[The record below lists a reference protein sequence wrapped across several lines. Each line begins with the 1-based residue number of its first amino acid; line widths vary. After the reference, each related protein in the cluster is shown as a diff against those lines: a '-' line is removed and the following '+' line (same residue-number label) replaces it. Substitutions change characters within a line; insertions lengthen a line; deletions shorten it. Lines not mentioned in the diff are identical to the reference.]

1 MKIIV
6 LILIAAFKL
15 VSGVAPMFLF
25 PRLRKGGVKKKKLD
39 KVSSDKYWTQS
50 FIQCNVYHKKR
61 MISFAIKPGGA
72 WWSGLSILF

>member
-1 MKIIV
+1 MDVLGVKIIV

-39 KVSSDKYWTQS
+39 KVSSDKY
-50 FIQCNVYHKKR
+50 
-61 MISFAIKPGGA
+61 
-72 WWSGLSILF
+72 